1 MVGGMLHTMPTSSK
15 TQSWSTTYSSK
26 MARQIMGSD
35 SNSSV
40 ERDIVNAINLND
52 HYWNWWWFLSHIA
65 AKHLLDLD
73 ACDCTVLWWHLK
85 KLYTSI
91 SFILFLRCFAL
102 YRNTFIFFGLCVTH
116 SHHIYIYSNISLSSI
131 TVDFPIFF
139 GFFLLHKLLVDN
151 VLQKKKSRP
160 HMFET
165 NTKTRTVITWARC
178 ISSCL
183 ASIPFP
189 FHGDDSRVFQA
200 HVHDVEKAD
209 NLPGTKKKQK
219 VGSQNFLPLMRCVP
233 GNRQALCI
241 AILCCLFDAEGA
253 YGPSLLNIMNWI
265 YAVVDL
271 HYCYMLLQIFMT
283 TDHRCRSK
291 IWSRNVGNVL

>member
-1 MVGGMLHTMPTSSK
+1 
-15 TQSWSTTYSSK
+15 
-26 MARQIMGSD
+26 
-35 SNSSV
+35 
-40 ERDIVNAINLND
+40 
-52 HYWNWWWFLSHIA
+52 
-65 AKHLLDLD
+65 
-73 ACDCTVLWWHLK
+73 
-85 KLYTSI
+85 
-91 SFILFLRCFAL
+91 
-102 YRNTFIFFGLCVTH
+102 
-116 SHHIYIYSNISLSSI
+116 
-131 TVDFPIFF
+131 
-139 GFFLLHKLLVDN
+139 
-151 VLQKKKSRP
+151 
-160 HMFET
+160 MFET

-189 FHGDDSRVFQA
+189 FHGDDSRVFQG

-253 YGPSLLNIMNWI
+253 YGPSLLNIRNWI

-271 HYCYMLLQIFMT
+271 HCCHMLLQIFMT

-291 IWSRNVGNVL
+291 IWSRTKEMYYKAEVVVFVRIWFFFHEKCAIRFPFHIGRFVNILAFFGRQLWLRADRVVSPAIQAVHE